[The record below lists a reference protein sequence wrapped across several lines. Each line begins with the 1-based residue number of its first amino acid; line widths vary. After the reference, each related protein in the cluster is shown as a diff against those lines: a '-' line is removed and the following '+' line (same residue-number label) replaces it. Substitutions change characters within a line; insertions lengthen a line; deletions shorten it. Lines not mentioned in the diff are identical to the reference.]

1 MSSACSTSEMFCFNV
16 VLNVLY
22 WVSHCGYH
30 CFLTFQTLFKC
41 QVRVLLQRCFVSM
54 SCSMS
59 CIGCRIVVIIVF
71 NLPNTLKYQVRV
83 LLQRCFVSMSC
94 SMSCIG
100 CRIVVIIYFNLPNT
114 LKCQVRVLVQRC
126 FVSMSCSM
134 SCIGCRIV
142 VIIVLTCQTLLNVKC
157 VFYFRD
163 VLFQCRA
170 QCLVLGVALW
180 LSLFFN
186 LPNTLKCQ
194 VRVLLQRCFVSMSCS
209 MSCIVCDIV
218 VIIVLTCQ
226 TLLNVKCVF

>member
-1 MSSACSTSEMFCFNV
+1 MFCFNV

-30 CFLTFQTLFKC
+30 
-41 QVRVLLQRCFVSM
+41 
-54 SCSMS
+54 
-59 CIGCRIVVIIVF
+59 
-71 NLPNTLKYQVRV
+71 
-83 LLQRCFVSMSC
+83 
-94 SMSCIG
+94 
-100 CRIVVIIYFNLPNT
+100 YFNLPNT

-209 MSCIVCDIV
+209 MSCIGCRIV
-218 VIIVLTCQ
+218 VIIVFNLPNTLKCQ
-226 TLLNVKCVF
+226 VRVLVQGCFVSMSCLMSCIGCRIVVIIVF

>member
-22 WVSHCGYH
+22 CVWHCGY
-30 CFLTFQTLFKC
+30 LPNTLKC

-83 LLQRCFVSMSC
+83 L
-94 SMSCIG
+94 
-100 CRIVVIIYFNLPNT
+100 
-114 LKCQVRVLVQRC
+114 VQRC

-142 VIIVLTCQTLLNVKC
+142 VIIVC
-157 VFYFRD
+157 
-163 VLFQCRA
+163 
-170 QCLVLGVALW
+170 
-180 LSLFFN
+180 N

-194 VRVLLQRCFVSMSCS
+194 VRVLSEMFCFNACSTSEMFFNLPNVCS
-209 MSCIVCDIV
+209 MSCVFALWFRDCFFN
-218 VIIVLTCQ
+218 
-226 TLLNVKCVF
+226 LLKHS

>member
-30 CFLTFQTLFKC
+30 CF
-41 QVRVLLQRCFVSM
+41 
-54 SCSMS
+54 
-59 CIGCRIVVIIVF
+59 
-71 NLPNTLKYQVRV
+71 
-83 LLQRCFVSMSC
+83 
-94 SMSCIG
+94 
-100 CRIVVIIYFNLPNT
+100 NLPNT
-114 LKCQVRVLVQRC
+114 LKCQVRVLLQGC

-157 VFYFRD
+157 VFYFRN
-163 VLFQCRA
+163 VLFQCLA

-180 LSLFFN
+180 LSLFLTCQTLLKSSACSTSEMFCFNVVLNVLYWVSHCGYHCFN

-209 MSCIVCDIV
+209 MSCIGCRIVVSIVFNLPNTLKYQVRVLLQICFVSMSCSMSCIGCRIV
-218 VIIVLTCQ
+218 VIIV
-226 TLLNVKCVF
+226 F

>member
-1 MSSACSTSEMFCFNV
+1 MSSACSSSEMFCFNV

-30 CFLTFQTLFKC
+30 CFNLPNTLKC
-41 QVRVLLQRCFVSM
+41 QVRVLVQRCFVSM

-59 CIGCRIVVIIVF
+59 CIGLGIVVIIVF
-71 NLPNTLKYQVRV
+71 NLSNTLKCQVRV
-83 LLQRCFVSMSC
+83 LVQRCFVSMSC

-100 CRIVVIIYFNLPNT
+100 LGIVVIIVFNLPNT
-114 LKCQVRVLVQRC
+114 LKCQVRVLLQRC

-180 LSLFFN
+180 LSLF
-186 LPNTLKCQ
+186 
-194 VRVLLQRCFVSMSCS
+194 
-209 MSCIVCDIV
+209 
-218 VIIVLTCQ
+218 
-226 TLLNVKCVF
+226 

>member
-30 CFLTFQTLFKC
+30 CFLTCQTLLNVKC
-41 QVRVLLQRCFVSM
+41 VFYFRDVLFQ
-54 SCSMS
+54 
-59 CIGCRIVVIIVF
+59 CRAQCLVLGVALWLLLF
-71 NLPNTLKYQVRV
+71 LTCQTLLNVKCGFYFRDV
-83 LLQRCFVSMSC
+83 LFQ
-94 SMSCIG
+94 
-100 CRIVVIIYFNLPNT
+100 CRAQCL
-114 LKCQVRVLVQRC
+114 VLGVALWLSL
-126 FVSMSCSM
+126 F
-134 SCIGCRIV
+134 
-142 VIIVLTCQTLLNVKC
+142 LTCQTLLNVKC

-209 MSCIVCDIV
+209 MSCIGCRIV
-218 VIIVLTCQ
+218 VIIV
-226 TLLNVKCVF
+226 F

>member
-1 MSSACSTSEMFCFNV
+1 MFYFRDVLFQCRAQCLVLGVALWLSLFFN
-16 VLNVLY
+16 LPN
-22 WVSHCGYH
+22 
-30 CFLTFQTLFKC
+30 TLKC

-59 CIGCRIVVIIVF
+59 CIGCRIVVIIV
-71 NLPNTLKYQVRV
+71 LTCQTLLNVKCVFYFRDV
-83 LLQRCFVSMSC
+83 LFQ
-94 SMSCIG
+94 
-100 CRIVVIIYFNLPNT
+100 CRAQCL
-114 LKCQVRVLVQRC
+114 VLGVALWLSL
-126 FVSMSCSM
+126 FF
-134 SCIGCRIV
+134 
-142 VIIVLTCQTLLNVKC
+142 LTCQTLLNVKC

-209 MSCIVCDIV
+209 MSCIGCRIV
-218 VIIVLTCQ
+218 VIIVFNLPNTLKCQ
-226 TLLNVKCVF
+226 VRVLVQGCFVSMSCLMSCIGCRIVVIIVF